1 MKKASLRVICALLLC
16 AMLPVGS
23 IACSNNDGQQ
33 GVSPT
38 TTASPTAGDTTP
50 DETTDSGKDANGYVK
65 DDLPADLKFGS
76 TGSPETINFLT
87 WSDVE
92 HEEFTVE
99 NLTGETVNDAIYNRN
114 RTVEDRLNVSLSF
127 YGIKGNASNVSPFVQ
142 HVGNAIQAGSN
153 EFDIIG
159 VYSLTG
165 ASCASNGYLLNLL
178 DLPYLNFEQPWWP
191 ERLLTEATINDKLY
205 FASGDISANMLY
217 MMYTCFYNKEMLENY
232 SLPNPQELVQNNE
245 WTYEKFFQLCE
256 GVYVDLN
263 GNQEKDQD
271 DQFGYMSSG
280 IHVDPWFYGAGNL
293 FVEKDTD
300 GNLIPSPTF
309 SSEKVV
315 NIIEFMNSK
324 FWDTND
330 SINTSSVKHQN
341 AFAEKRIL
349 FCIDRARCSI
359 RTFANTDVQYGIV
372 PSPKYEAAQDSYV
385 TVMGNPFTLY
395 CLPIDCRDPEMMA
408 AVMECYASEGYRQVT
423 PALFEITLK
432 VKYSDDAVSAEMYDL
447 IRENVT
453 FDIGRIFSDSLIGQG
468 DFRNALT
475 NNQNAWASVTKVRLK
490 QFESKLKTL
499 QKAFE

>member
-1 MKKASLRVICALLLC
+1 MMKKTSLRILCALLLC
-16 AMLPVGS
+16 AMLPLGS
-23 IACSNNDGQQ
+23 IACAKDDGQQ
-33 GVSPT
+33 GDTPG
-38 TTASPTAGDTTP
+38 TTAAIEGGDTTP
-50 DETTDSGKDANGYVK
+50 AETEDDNLDANGFWK
-65 DDLPADLKFGS
+65 DDLPADLKFPG
-76 TGSPETINFLT
+76 ETINFLT
-87 WSDVE
+87 WADVE

-114 RTVEDRLNVSLSF
+114 QRVEDRLGVTLSF
-127 YGIKGNASNVSPFVQ
+127 FGVNGDSGEIDNFVK

-153 EFDIIG
+153 EFDLIA
-159 VYSLTG
+159 VYSLT
-165 ASCASNGYLLNLL
+165 AAALASNGYLLNLL

-191 ERLLTEATINDKLY
+191 ERLLSEATINDKLF
-205 FASGDISANMLY
+205 FASGDISANSLY
-217 MMYTCFYNKEMLENY
+217 MMYTCFFNKEMLENY

-245 WTYEKFFQLCE
+245 WTYEKFFELCE

-263 GNQEKDQD
+263 GNQQKDEA

-293 FVEKDTD
+293 FVEKDAD

-324 FWDTND
+324 FWNTDD

-372 PSPKYEAAQDSYV
+372 PSPKYDAAQESYI
-385 TVMGNPFTLY
+385 TVMGNPFSLY
-395 CLPIDCRDPEMMA
+395 CLPIDCRAPETMA
-408 AVMECYASEGYRQVT
+408 AVMECYASESYRQVT

-447 IRENVT
+447 IRENLT
-453 FDIGRIFSDSLIGQG
+453 FDIGRIFSDVLIGQG

-490 QFESKLKTL
+490 QFETKLKTL

>member
-1 MKKASLRVICALLLC
+1 MKKTSIRMLCALLLC
-16 AMLPVGS
+16 TMLPIGS
-23 IACSNNDGQQ
+23 IACAGDAQD
-33 GVSPT
+33 PT
-38 TTASPTAGDTTP
+38 SDTTAPTVGDTTP
-50 DETTDSGKDANGYVK
+50 ADTTASDYDSNGFWK
-65 DDLPADLKFGS
+65 DDLPSDLKF
-76 TGSPETINFLT
+76 TGETINMLT
-87 WSDVE
+87 WADVE

-114 RTVEDRLNVSLSF
+114 QKVEDRLGVTLSF
-127 YGIKGNASNVSPFVQ
+127 YGVNGDADQIDNFVK
-142 HVGNAIQAGSN
+142 HVGNAIQAGSR
-153 EFDIIG
+153 EFDMIG

-165 ASCASNGYLLNLL
+165 AALASNGYLLNLL

-191 ERLLTEATINDKLY
+191 ERLLSEATINDKLF
-205 FASGDISANMLY
+205 FASGDISANSLY
-217 MMYTCFYNKEMLENY
+217 MMYTCFFNKEMLANY

-263 GNQEKDQD
+263 GNQQKDEE

-293 FVEKDTD
+293 LVEKDTD

-315 NIIEFMNSK
+315 NIIAYMNSK
-324 FWDTND
+324 FWDTDD
-330 SINTSSVKHQN
+330 SINTSSVKHQK

-349 FCIDRARCSI
+349 FCIDRARCSMKV
-359 RTFANTDVQYGIV
+359 FSSTDVQYGIV
-372 PSPKYEAAQDSYV
+372 PSPKYDAAQESYV
-385 TVMGNPFTLY
+385 TVMGNPFSLY
-395 CLPIDCRDPEMMA
+395 CLPIDCRAPEMLA
-408 AVMECYASEGYRQVT
+408 AVMECYASESYRQVT

-447 IRENVT
+447 IRENLT

-468 DFRNALT
+468 DFRNALK

-490 QFESKLKTL
+490 QFETKLKAL